1 MGKQVR
7 VPLGGP
13 GTVDPLTAGLSNSW
27 GRDLGRSSWALPSAR
42 SGRQEP
48 RGNFLTYCR
57 AWEGYRGKDQEEIEE
72 AEWAEKRWRGKG
84 KKEDA
89 VNRQH
94 PPVFAPGGRNNSFF
108 NQLCLL
114 FVLWS
119 IGRSHFMI
127 NMFHPGPFKTIQT
140 SWATL
145 RPCLENIYSAL
156 SFV

>member
-57 AWEGYRGKDQEEIEE
+57 AWERYRAKTKERLKRASELEKGGE
-72 AEWAEKRWRGKG
+72 A
-84 KKEDA
+84 
-89 VNRQH
+89 RQRQRMQSAGSIHQYSHQVGETIPFLINCACCLFYGQLVEAISWLICSILVLLKQSKH
-94 PPVFAPGGRNNSFF
+94 PEP
-108 NQLCLL
+108 LL
-114 FVLWS
+114 D
-119 IGRSHFMI
+119 H
-127 NMFHPGPFKTIQT
+127 
-140 SWATL
+140 A
-145 RPCLENIYSAL
+145 
-156 SFV
+156 